1 VLPVVVMVPCTPRH
15 PQVGQKTVD
24 PVVVEYQVNLLVQE
38 ILHQQVHLKEMLVAV
53 VLDNQVAAVVVP
65 VLMVRMLL
73 LIPKPVRVV
82 RELVLLVE
90 TLEFQIVMEHQD
102 HSLVDILQEEAAG
115 PLISKLRAEVES
127 AEVVLAR
134 KRKATTEPLTQEV
147 VVELVELQR
156 VVLVDL
162 ALSSLDTLYKIN

>member
-1 VLPVVVMVPCTPRH
+1 MVPCTPRH
-15 PQVGQKTVD
+15 PQVEQKPVD

-38 ILHQQVHLKEMLVAV
+38 ILHQQVHLKEIQVAV

-73 LIPKPVRVV
+73 LILKPVRVV

-90 TLEFQIVMEHQD
+90 TLEFQVLMEQQD

-115 PLISKLRAEVES
+115 PLISKLRAKVES
-127 AEVVLAR
+127 VEAVLAR
-134 KRKATTEPLTQEV
+134 KRKVTTEPLTQEV
-147 VVELVELQR
+147 VVELAELQR

-162 ALSSLDTLYKIN
+162 ALLSLDTLYKIN